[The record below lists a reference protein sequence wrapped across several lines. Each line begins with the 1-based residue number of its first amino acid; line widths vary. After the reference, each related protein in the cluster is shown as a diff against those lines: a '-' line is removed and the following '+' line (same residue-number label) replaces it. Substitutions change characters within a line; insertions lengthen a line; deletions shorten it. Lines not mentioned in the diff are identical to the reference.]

1 MHISKRANGLI
12 RTSEAVEAGVQ
23 SRTLAELVDAGAL
36 KKLSRGLYRLSDLP
50 PVTDPDLVTIAM
62 RIPHGIVT
70 LVSALVFHELTLEVP
85 RQIHLAIKAGS
96 EKPRLDYP
104 PIKLFWFSDKAYSEG
119 IETHKIDGVVVQV
132 YSVEKSI
139 ADCFKFRNKIG
150 INIAAQAIRAWA
162 PKNRR
167 NWDKLLYY
175 AKICRVEKI
184 VKQYLEALA

>member
-1 MHISKRANGLI
+1 MD
-12 RTSEAVEAGVQ
+12 AGVLQ
-23 SRTLAELVDAGAL
+23 
-36 KKLSRGLYRLSDLP
+36 KLSRGLYRLSELP

-62 RIPHGIVT
+62 RIPHGVIT

-85 RQIHLAIKAGS
+85 RQIQVAVKAGS

-119 IETHKIDGVVVQV
+119 IETHKIDGVSLQV
-132 YSVEKSI
+132 YSAEKSI

-150 INIAAQAIRAWA
+150 VNIAVQAIKTWA

-184 VKQYLEALA
+184 IKQYLEALA

>member
-1 MHISKRANGLI
+1 MI

-23 SRTLAELVDAGAL
+23 SRTLAELVDAHVL
-36 KKLSRGLYRLSDLP
+36 QKLSRGLYRLSDLP

-96 EKPRLDYP
+96 ERPRLDYP

-119 IETHKIDGVVVQV
+119 IETHKIVLSQSSRCTNGMVT
-132 YSVEKSI
+132 SL
-139 ADCFKFRNKIG
+139 
-150 INIAAQAIRAWA
+150 INS
-162 PKNRR
+162 
-167 NWDKLLYY
+167 
-175 AKICRVEKI
+175 
-184 VKQYLEALA
+184 